1 MGKHPP
7 RRGDAGT
14 RPGGWNRPWPATS
27 VGVGRSPAPAASPR
41 PRMAPRSLG
50 LPSGR
55 RGGRSPRSASG
66 ALPGRRQR
74 KPSLPS
80 AGEACSHSPAA
91 AGLAQL
97 GSSGRVR
104 RPGQRF
110 SPSGHGAPP
119 RALHV
124 PPPEPIGPIGTRLV
138 LLRSAGSQSE
148 NAASSHP
155 SSGRGAV
162 VQAVR
167 LESVIGS
174 PWRKAERQANGESQ
188 KARVACPKAERCAG
202 YRELGTAAREVGGS

>member
-1 MGKHPP
+1 M
-7 RRGDAGT
+7 RALDAGSGIG
-14 RPGGWNRPWPATS
+14 PGQPLVS
-27 VGVGRSPAPAASPR
+27 GVGRSPAPAASPR

-50 LPSGR
+50 LPSGGQ
-55 RGGRSPRSASG
+55 GGRSSRSAGG

-80 AGEACSHSPAA
+80 AGEACSLSPAA

-97 GSSGRVR
+97 GSSSRVR

-124 PPPEPIGPIGTRLV
+124 PPPEPIRPIGTRLA

-155 SSGRGAV
+155 SSGAV
-162 VQAVR
+162 GQAVR

-188 KARVACPKAERCAG
+188 KTRVACLKAERCAG
-202 YRELGTAAREVGGS
+202 YRELWTAAGKVSGS